1 MTTPS
6 ERHGA
11 RGRQLIAAA
20 VIGAIGAPLL
30 LAFLVF
36 VWAPVDD
43 ELPAMGSLPVI
54 VLLAAPIGLLAGTL
68 SSGIRGF
75 LAFWAGAFAGTLA
88 LAIPSYE
95 PSFVGLGAILAV
107 LVIPQAV
114 LPGYILARIV
124 DGAVAYGRLSPSARI
139 ARVWLIPSLAVV
151 AAIGVIGIANGA
163 GIRGARQPSCAG
175 LASDMPLS
183 GKIVFTGSHALCVAD
198 LETHSVRQ
206 VYGSPTDVDE
216 ELLSPRWSPDG
227 STVAVVRRQRPIHG
241 GPPTTD
247 IALIR
252 EDGAGVTSIEHPD
265 GVGSVESLDWAS
277 DGARLVVAGDGPG
290 CGGCG
295 QLQMVTIADGTWTSG
310 PLISGAI
317 DVRYPSWSPM
327 GDRLLVSAAR
337 TYDENTYARAPLLII
352 DPDGHVLATVADDA
366 DMLTTANWSR
376 DGSRIAFGR
385 HLERGVE
392 VNLARGDGKTP
403 ARLTVD
409 PAVVDGSTTHPVWS
423 PDGRFLAISMYAS
436 NELPHS
442 ISIVPAEGGM
452 ATQLIDGAT
461 DFDWTPRMITS
472 ALSDG
477 SGKRE

>member
-6 ERHGA
+6 ERSGA
-11 RGRQLIAAA
+11 RRRELLAAA
-20 VIGAIGAPLL
+20 AIGAIGAPLL

-36 VWAPVDD
+36 VWAPIDD
-43 ELPAMGSLPVI
+43 DLPAFGSLPVI
-54 VLLAAPIGLLAGTL
+54 VLLAAPVGLLAGTF
-68 SSGIRGF
+68 SSGIRGL
-75 LAFWAGAFAGTLA
+75 LAFWAGAFGGTLA

-124 DGAVAYGRLSPSARI
+124 DGAVASGRHSASARI
-139 ARVWLIPSLAVV
+139 ARVWLIPSIAVV

-163 GIRGARQPSCAG
+163 GIRGARLPSCAR
-175 LASDMPLS
+175 LTSNMPLS
-183 GKIVFTGSHALCVAD
+183 GKIVFTGSHAVCVAD
-198 LETHSVRQ
+198 LETRSVRQ

-227 STVAVVRRQRPIHG
+227 STVAVVRRQRPTHG

-247 IALIR
+247 IALML
-252 EDGAGVTSIEHPD
+252 EDGTGVTSIERPD
-265 GVGSVESLDWAS
+265 DEGSIESLDWAS
-277 DGARLVVAGDGPG
+277 DGARLVVAADGPG
-290 CGGCG
+290 CSGCG
-295 QLQMVTIADGTWTSG
+295 QLHMLTIADGTWTPG
-310 PLISGAI
+310 PPISGAI
-317 DVRYPSWSPM
+317 EVRYPSWSPTD
-327 GDRLLVSAAR
+327 DRLLVSAAM
-337 TYDENTYARAPLLII
+337 TDDESTYARAPLLII

-366 DMLTTANWSR
+366 HMLSTANWSR

-392 VNLARGDGKTP
+392 VNLAGGDGKTP

-423 PDGRFLAISMYAS
+423 PDSRFLAVSMYAS

-442 ISIVPAEGGM
+442 ISIVPVEGGT
-452 ATQLIDGAT
+452 ATLLIDGAT
-461 DFDWTPRMITS
+461 DFDWAP
-472 ALSDG
+472 
-477 SGKRE
+477 